1 MVYNKAS
8 CGQIGRRDGKERSAL
23 SHIALYRAW
32 RPQTF
37 QDMVGQQH
45 VIQTLRNAIRE
56 NRIAHAYL
64 FSGPRG
70 TGKTSAAKIMA
81 KAVNCERGPAPE
93 PCNACAACEG
103 ITAGTVLDVIEIDA
117 ASNRGID
124 EIRDIRDKVRYAP
137 TEVRYK
143 VYIIDEVH
151 MLTSEAFNALL
162 KTLEEPPGHVIF
174 ILATTEPHKLPATI
188 VSRCQRFDFRPV
200 KLEEQVARLR
210 RICEE
215 EGIEAEDD
223 ALAYIAR
230 LSEGGMRDAIGL
242 LEQAAAFTDRRITL
256 DAAVDVTGGIPTER
270 FEELAEAVLRRDA
283 AAVMHV
289 AEALSAAG
297 KSADKC
303 MEDLIVFF
311 RDLLLL
317 KLAPDN
323 TSATGRIVNAERFR
337 RTAEGFAAERLFRMI
352 DILNRYQNDMRFAA
366 QPQTMFEVALL
377 KICTLPDEGEAA
389 GGAPNGEPVRA
400 SAPRETAPEAAELE
414 RLRRRVEQLEQRLEQ
429 LMRSGGPG
437 GEASPSPVRPGE
449 SRAGAAGVRPAGA
462 FGAQRGAAAP
472 VLGRVKLEPYVAAR
486 DSEEARRVKARWPE
500 VLQRV
505 KDVRIS
511 VHAWLIDGEPV
522 SAADGRVLI
531 AFRNTMHRQTTEK
544 PANREIIEGAMAEV
558 FGAPMRFQTVM
569 LKEWQQAAE
578 GGTEERQPEAL
589 ELQPEDERAADTA
602 GRPPWVEEAVKLF
615 GEDLVVVVDDEKQ

>member
-1 MVYNKAS
+1 M
-8 CGQIGRRDGKERSAL
+8 

-45 VIQTLRNAIRE
+45 VIQTLQNAIRE

-64 FSGPRG
+64 FNGPRG

-81 KAVNCERGPAPE
+81 KAVNCLQGPTPQ

-103 ITAGTVLDVIEIDA
+103 ITDGSVLDVIEIDA

-200 KLEEQVARLR
+200 PLEEQVNRLKQ
-210 RICEE
+210 ICAEE
-215 EGIEAEDD
+215 KFAADED

-230 LSEGGMRDAIGL
+230 LSGGGMRDAIGL
-242 LEQAAAFTDRRITL
+242 LEQTAAFTDGRITL
-256 DAAVDVTGGIPTER
+256 DGAVDVTGGITAEQ
-270 FEELAEAVLRRDA
+270 FEQLA
-283 AAVMHV
+283 AAVRDRDAGAVMQA
-289 AEALSAAG
+289 AERLAAAG

-303 MEDLIVFF
+303 MENLIAFF

-317 KLAPDN
+317 KLAPDRAAFS
-323 TSATGRIVNAERFR
+323 TERIVDPERFKEA
-337 RTAEGFAAERLFRMI
+337 AEGFTAERLFRMI
-352 DILNRYQNDMRFAA
+352 DELNRSQNEMRFAA
-366 QPQTMFEVALL
+366 QPQMLFEVALL
-377 KICTLPDEGEAA
+377 KISTLPE
-389 GGAPNGEPVRA
+389 GGAAEG
-400 SAPRETAPEAAELE
+400 SAQAPAAAPSADADELRRLRSRVEELE
-414 RLRRRVEQLEQRLEQ
+414 RRLDQLLR
-429 LMRSGGPG
+429 S
-437 GEASPSPVRPGE
+437 
-449 SRAGAAGVRPAGA
+449 
-462 FGAQRGAAAP
+462 GAAADAP
-472 VLGRVKLEPYVAAR
+472 AAPAAGRRGGADSRPFGGFASQRAVPAIGRVKLEPYIAAR
-486 DSEEARRVKARWPE
+486 DSEETRRVKARWPE

-511 VHAWLIDGEPV
+511 LHAWLIDGEPV
-522 SAADGRVLI
+522 SAADGQVLV
-531 AFRNTMHRQTTEK
+531 AFKNTMHRQTTEK
-544 PANREIIEGAMAEV
+544 PANREIIEGVIQEV
-558 FGAPMRFQTVM
+558 FGEPMRLQTVM
-569 LKEWQQAAE
+569 AKEWQAAAE
-578 GGTEERQPEAL
+578 DAGRDKPEPL
-589 ELQPEDERAADTA
+589 ELQPEPPAQEQN
-602 GRPPWVEEAVKLF
+602 PPWVEEAVKLF
-615 GEDLVVVVDDEKQ
+615 GEELVTIVDDEKKN

>member
-1 MVYNKAS
+1 M
-8 CGQIGRRDGKERSAL
+8 

-37 QDMVGQQH
+37 QDMVGQHH
-45 VIQTLRNAIRE
+45 VIQTLQNAIRE

-64 FSGPRG
+64 FNGPRG

-200 KLEEQVARLR
+200 PLEEQIGRLR
-210 RICEE
+210 KICEE

-242 LEQAAAFTDRRITL
+242 LEQTAAFTDGRITL
-256 DAAVDVTGGIPTER
+256 DGAVDVTGGIPAER
-270 FEELAEAVLRRDA
+270 FEELAEALRGRDA
-283 AAVMHV
+283 AAVMRIT
-289 AEALSAAG
+289 EALTAAG

-303 MEDLIVFF
+303 MEDLIIFF

-317 KLAPDN
+317 KLAPDRAGS
-323 TSATGRIVNAERFR
+323 TERIVDAERFR
-337 RTAEGFAAERLFRMI
+337 SAAESFAEGRLFRMI
-352 DILNRYQNDMRFAA
+352 DILNRYQNEMRFAA

-377 KICTLPDEGEAA
+377 KICTLPDEEDAA
-389 GGAPNGEPVRA
+389 EGGARPAAAATGP
-400 SAPRETAPEAAELE
+400 APDAAELD
-414 RLRRRVEQLEQRLEQ
+414 RLRRRVELLEQRIEQ
-429 LMRSGGPG
+429 LMRSGVGEPPKQAAAPG
-437 GEASPSPVRPGE
+437 DPRQ
-449 SRAGAAGVRPAGA
+449 GAAGARPAGA
-462 FGAQRGAAAP
+462 FGSQRAAAAP
-472 VLGRVKLEPYVAAR
+472 AIGRVKLEPYLAAR
-486 DSEEARRVKARWPE
+486 DSEETRRVKARWPE

-544 PANREIIEGAMAEV
+544 PANREIIEGVMAEV

-569 LKEWQQAAE
+569 AKEWQEAAA
-578 GGTEERQPEAL
+578 GGERPKPEAL
-589 ELQPEDERAADTA
+589 ELAPEEDQAEPG

-615 GEDLVVVVDDEKQ
+615 GEELVVVVDDEDN

>member
-1 MVYNKAS
+1 V
-8 CGQIGRRDGKERSAL
+8 

-37 QDMVGQQH
+37 QDMVGQHH
-45 VIQTLRNAIRE
+45 VIQTLQNAIRE

-64 FSGPRG
+64 FNGPRG

-81 KAVNCERGPAPE
+81 KAVNCLHGPTPD

-103 ITAGTVLDVIEIDA
+103 IAAGTVLDVIEIDA

-151 MLTSEAFNALL
+151 MLTTEAFNALL

-200 KLEEQVARLR
+200 PLEEQVGRLR
-210 RICEE
+210 RICEK

-242 LEQAAAFTDRRITL
+242 LEQTAAFTDGRITL
-256 DAAVDVTGGIPTER
+256 DGAVDVTGGIPAER
-270 FEELAEAVLRRDA
+270 FEELAEAVRQRDA
-283 AAVMHV
+283 AAVMRV
-289 AEALSAAG
+289 TEALTAAG

-317 KLAPDN
+317 KLAPDR
-323 TSATGRIVNAERFR
+323 TASTERIVDAERFR
-337 RTAEGFAAERLFRMI
+337 SAAEGFTAERLFRMI

-377 KICTLPDEGEAA
+377 KICTLPDED
-389 GGAPNGEPVRA
+389 
-400 SAPRETAPEAAELE
+400 EAAEAGARPAEAHARGAAAREPAPDAAELHQ
-414 RLRRRVEQLEQRLEQ
+414 LRRRVEMLEQRIEQ
-429 LMRSGGPG
+429 LLRSGAARPADPPGPPGDARTG
-437 GEASPSPVRPGE
+437 GPTGRSAGAFG
-449 SRAGAAGVRPAGA
+449 SRAGAAAPAI
-462 FGAQRGAAAP
+462 
-472 VLGRVKLEPYVAAR
+472 GRVKLEPYLAAR
-486 DSEEARRVKARWPE
+486 DSDETRRVKARWPE

-505 KDVRIS
+505 REVRIS

-522 SAADGRVLI
+522 SATGGQVLI

-544 PANREIIEGAMAEV
+544 PANRQIIEGVMAEV

-569 LKEWQQAAE
+569 AKEWQEAE
-578 GGTEERQPEAL
+578 GGSERPQPESL
-589 ELQPEDERAADTA
+589 ELTPEEDQPDAS

-615 GEDLVVVVDDEKQ
+615 GEELVVVVDDEKQ

>member
-1 MVYNKAS
+1 MRPS
-8 CGQIGRRDGKERSAL
+8 GRRDGKERSAL

-37 QDMVGQQH
+37 QDMVGQHH
-45 VIQTLRNAIRE
+45 VIQTLQNAIRE

-64 FSGPRG
+64 FNGPRG

-200 KLEEQVARLR
+200 PLEEQVARLR

-242 LEQAAAFTDRRITL
+242 LEQTAAFTDGRITL
-256 DAAVDVTGGIPTER
+256 DGAVDVTGGIPSER
-270 FEELAEAVLRRDA
+270 FEELAEAVLKRDA
-283 AAVMHV
+283 AAVMRV
-289 AEALSAAG
+289 AEALTAAG

-323 TSATGRIVNAERFR
+323 TSATGRIVDAERFR
-337 RTAEGFAAERLFRMI
+337 RAAEGFAAERLFRMI

-377 KICTLPDEGEAA
+377 KICTLPDEDGPREAA
-389 GGAPNGEPVRA
+389 RGT
-400 SAPRETAPEAAELE
+400 APREAAPDAAELD
-414 RLRRRVEQLEQRLEQ
+414 RLRRRVEQLEQRIDQ
-429 LMRSGGPG
+429 LLRSGGPG
-437 GEASPSPVRPGE
+437 GEATHAPARPADA
-449 SRAGAAGVRPAGA
+449 RAGAAGGRPAGA
-462 FGAQRGAAAP
+462 FGAQRGSAGAAP
-472 VLGRVKLEPYVAAR
+472 PVGRVKLEPYIAAR
-486 DSEEARRVKARWPE
+486 DSEETRRVKARWPE

-531 AFRNTMHRQTTEK
+531 AFKNTMHRQTTEK

-558 FGAPMRFQTVM
+558 LGAPMRFQTIM

-578 GGTEERQPEAL
+578 GGDGERQPEAL
-589 ELQPEDERAADTA
+589 ELKPEDERSESG

-615 GEDLVVVVDDEKQ
+615 GEELVVVVDDEKDFS

>member
-1 MVYNKAS
+1 V
-8 CGQIGRRDGKERSAL
+8 

-37 QDMVGQQH
+37 QDMVGQHH
-45 VIQTLRNAIRE
+45 VIQTLQNAIRE

-64 FSGPRG
+64 FNGPRG

-103 ITAGTVLDVIEIDA
+103 IAAGTVLDVIEIDA

-200 KLEEQVARLR
+200 PLEEQVGRLR
-210 RICEE
+210 RICEQ
-215 EGIEAEDD
+215 EGIEAEDE

-242 LEQAAAFTDRRITL
+242 LEQTAAFTDGRITL
-256 DAAVDVTGGIPTER
+256 DGAVDVTGGIPSER
-270 FEELAEAVLRRDA
+270 FEELAEAVRNRDA
-283 AAVMHV
+283 AAVMRV
-289 AEALSAAG
+289 TEALTAAG

-317 KLAPDN
+317 KLASDR
-323 TSATGRIVNAERFR
+323 TASTGRIVDAERFR
-337 RTAEGFAAERLFRMI
+337 SAAEGFTADRLFRMI
-352 DILNRYQNDMRFAA
+352 DILNRYQNEMRFAA

-377 KICTLPDEGEAA
+377 KICTLPDEEGAARPAEAA
-389 GGAPNGEPVRA
+389 ARGTASREPAPD
-400 SAPRETAPEAAELE
+400 AAELHQ
-414 RLRRRVEQLEQRLEQ
+414 LRRRIELLEQRIEQ
-429 LMRSGGPG
+429 LLRSGGEPARPAAPPG
-437 GEASPSPVRPGE
+437 DARPG
-449 SRAGAAGVRPAGA
+449 AGGGRPAGA
-462 FGAQRGAAAP
+462 FGSQRGAAAP
-472 VLGRVKLEPYVAAR
+472 AIGRVKLEPYLAAR
-486 DSEEARRVKARWPE
+486 DSEETRRVKARWPE

-522 SAADGRVLI
+522 SAQGGQVLI
-531 AFRNTMHRQTTEK
+531 AFKNTMHRQTTEK
-544 PANREIIEGAMAEV
+544 PANREIIEGVMAEV

-569 LKEWQQAAE
+569 AKEWQAAAD
-578 GGTEERQPEAL
+578 GGEERQPEAL
-589 ELQPEDERAADTA
+589 ELTPEEEQGESSA
-602 GRPPWVEEAVKLF
+602 RPPWVEEAVKLF
-615 GEDLVVVVDDEKQ
+615 GEELVVVVDEEKT

>member
-1 MVYNKAS
+1 V
-8 CGQIGRRDGKERSAL
+8 

-37 QDMVGQQH
+37 QDMVGQHH
-45 VIQTLRNAIRE
+45 VIQTLQNAIRE

-64 FSGPRG
+64 FNGPRG

-81 KAVNCERGPAPE
+81 KAVNCERGPTPD
-93 PCNACAACEG
+93 PCNVCAACEG
-103 ITAGTVLDVIEIDA
+103 IAAGTVLDVIEIDA

-124 EIRDIRDKVRYAP
+124 EIRDIRDNVRYAP

-200 KLEEQVARLR
+200 PLEEQVGRLR

-215 EGIEAEDD
+215 EGIQAEDD

-242 LEQAAAFTDRRITL
+242 LEQTAAFTDGRITL
-256 DAAVDVTGGIPTER
+256 DGAVDVTGGIPAER
-270 FEELAEAVLRRDA
+270 FEELAEAVRGRDA
-283 AAVMHV
+283 AAVMRV
-289 AEALSAAG
+289 TEALTAAG

-317 KLAPDN
+317 KLAPDR
-323 TSATGRIVNAERFR
+323 TAATERIVDAERFR
-337 RTAEGFAAERLFRMI
+337 SAAEGFTEERLFRMI
-352 DILNRYQNDMRFAA
+352 DILNRYQNEMRFAA

-377 KICTLPDEGEAA
+377 KICTLPDEGGAPDGVARPAEAA
-389 GGAPNGEPVRA
+389 AREPAARA
-400 SAPRETAPEAAELE
+400 SASGDAAELQQ
-414 RLRRRVEQLEQRLEQ
+414 LRRRVEMLEQRIEQ
-429 LMRSGGPG
+429 LVRSGGGDPPRPASASDG
-437 GEASPSPVRPGE
+437 GRQG
-449 SRAGAAGVRPAGA
+449 GGGGRPAGA
-462 FGAQRGAAAP
+462 FGAQRSAAAP
-472 VLGRVKLEPYVAAR
+472 AIGRVKLEPFIAAR
-486 DSEEARRVKARWPE
+486 DSEETRKVKARWPE

-522 SAADGRVLI
+522 SATGGQVLI

-544 PANREIIEGAMAEV
+544 PANREIIEGVMGDV
-558 FGAPMRFQTVM
+558 FGAPMRLATVM
-569 LKEWQQAAE
+569 AKEWQAAE
-578 GGTEERQPEAL
+578 GGGERPQPESL
-589 ELQPEDERAADTA
+589 ELQPEEEQTEQG

-615 GEDLVVVVDDEKQ
+615 GEELVVVVDDEKT

>member
-1 MVYNKAS
+1 M
-8 CGQIGRRDGKERSAL
+8 

-37 QDMVGQQH
+37 QDMVGQHH
-45 VIQTLRNAIRE
+45 VIQTLQNAIRE

-64 FSGPRG
+64 FNGPRG

-81 KAVNCERGPAPE
+81 KAVNCVHGPTPE
-93 PCNACAACEG
+93 PCNACPACEG
-103 ITAGTVLDVIEIDA
+103 IAAGTVLDVIEIDA

-151 MLTSEAFNALL
+151 MLTTEAFNALL

-200 KLEEQVARLR
+200 PLDEQVGRLR
-210 RICEE
+210 RICEQ

-242 LEQAAAFTDRRITL
+242 LEQTAAFTDGRITL
-256 DAAVDVTGGIPTER
+256 DGAVDVTGGIPAER
-270 FEELAEAVLRRDA
+270 FEELAEAVRGRDA
-283 AAVMHV
+283 AEVMRV
-289 AEALSAAG
+289 TEALAAAG

-317 KLAPDN
+317 KLAPER
-323 TSATGRIVNAERFR
+323 TASTERIVDAERFR
-337 RTAEGFAAERLFRMI
+337 SAAEGFTAERLFRMI
-352 DILNRYQNDMRFAA
+352 DILNRYQNEMRFAA

-389 GGAPNGEPVRA
+389 EGGARPADAAGRGTAAREP
-400 SAPRETAPEAAELE
+400 APDTAELHQ
-414 RLRRRVEQLEQRLEQ
+414 LRRRVEMLEQRIEQ
-429 LMRSGGPG
+429 LLRSGAARPAESPGPQG
-437 GEASPSPVRPGE
+437 DARS
-449 SRAGAAGVRPAGA
+449 AGRPAGA

-472 VLGRVKLEPYVAAR
+472 AIGRVKLEPFLAAR
-486 DSEEARRVKARWPE
+486 DSDETRRVKARWPE

-505 KDVRIS
+505 REVRIS

-522 SAADGRVLI
+522 SAAGGQVLI

-544 PANREIIEGAMAEV
+544 PANREIIEGVMAEV
-558 FGAPMRFQTVM
+558 FGEPLRLATVM
-569 LKEWQQAAE
+569 AKDWQAAE
-578 GGTEERQPEAL
+578 GGGDRQQQPEAL
-589 ELQPEDERAADTA
+589 ELTPGEEQAEAN

-615 GEDLVVVVDDEKQ
+615 GEDLVVVVDDEKT